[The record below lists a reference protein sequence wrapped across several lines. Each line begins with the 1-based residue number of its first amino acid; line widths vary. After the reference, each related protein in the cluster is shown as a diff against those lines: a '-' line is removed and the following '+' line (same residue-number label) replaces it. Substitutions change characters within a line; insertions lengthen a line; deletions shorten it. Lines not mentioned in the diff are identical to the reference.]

1 MSGRH
6 RASSDDSTS
15 VRRAPVFAGL
25 AVVVI
30 VAIAVGVFLVVR
42 NDDESRPLADA
53 APTAQSP
60 ADAEARLTASF
71 RALRFRTPVGVAI
84 VPVGG
89 GKPLLFGDQ
98 TVRDAWST
106 IKAPLGLAAER
117 KHGMSRTE
125 ANAVVDSDNNSA
137 RILTKSLGTPAEASE
152 ALADV
157 LSEGGD
163 TTTVPPPHRGSTHPM
178 LGETQWSLVD
188 SATWTANLPCMT
200 GSDHILEL
208 MRDVADVQEWGVRR
222 LGDERTAVKGG
233 WGPAA
238 DGGYVVRQIGVVTLH
253 DGSQVAVST
262 STHTP
267 KMTFEAGTAT
277 LDKVAAW
284 LKDEFDSLPG
294 GRCH

>member
-6 RASSDDSTS
+6 RAPSDDGTES
-15 VRRAPVFAGL
+15 RRTPIVVAL
-25 AVVVI
+25 AVVTI
-30 VAIAVGVFLVVR
+30 VAVAVGVFLVLQR
-42 NDDESRPLADA
+42 DHGGPSPA
-53 APTAQSP
+53 APPTTRSR
-60 ADAEARLTASF
+60 ADIEARLNASF
-71 RALRFRTPVGVAI
+71 DALRFRTPVGVAI

-89 GKPLLFGDQ
+89 GTPLLFGDQ
-98 TVRDAWST
+98 TVHDAWST

-137 RILTKSLGTPAEASE
+137 RILTKSLGTPTEASE

-157 LSEGGD
+157 LREGGD
-163 TTTVPPPHRGSTHPM
+163 TVTVPPPHRGSTHPM
-178 LGETQWSLVD
+178 LGETQWSLAD
-188 SATWTANLPCMT
+188 SGTWTANLPCMT

-233 WGPAA
+233 WGPDA

-253 DGSQVAVST
+253 DGSQVAVSA
-262 STHTP
+262 SIHTP
-267 KMTFEAGTAT
+267 RMTFEAGTAT
-277 LDKVAAW
+277 LDKVAEW
-284 LKDEFDSLPG
+284 LQAEFDSLPG

>member
-6 RASSDDSTS
+6 RARSDGGRSA
-15 VRRAPVFAGL
+15 RRAPVFVGL
-25 AVVVI
+25 AVVVV
-30 VAIAVGVFLVVR
+30 VAVAVGLLLAIR
-42 NDDESRPLADA
+42 RDDNSRAPAAD
-53 APTAQSP
+53 P
-60 ADAEARLTASF
+60 ATRSHADIEKRLTASF
-71 RALRFRTPVGVAI
+71 GALRFRTPVGVAI

-89 GKPLLFGDQ
+89 GEPLLFGDQ

-125 ANAVVDSDNNSA
+125 ANAVVDSDNGSA
-137 RILTKSLGTPAEASE
+137 RVLTRSLGTPEEATE
-152 ALADV
+152 ALSDV
-157 LSEGGD
+157 LREGGD
-163 TTTVPPPHRGSTHPM
+163 TVTVPPPHRGSSHPM
-178 LGETQWSLVD
+178 LGETQWSLAD
-188 SATWTANLPCMT
+188 SGTWTANLPCMT

-233 WGPAA
+233 WGPAS
-238 DGGYVVRQIGVVTLH
+238 DGGYVVRQIGIVTLH
-253 DGSQVAVST
+253 DGSQIAVST

-277 LDKVAAW
+277 LDDVAAW
-284 LKDEFDSLPG
+284 LKAEFDSLPG
-294 GRCH
+294 GRCD